1 MKFTSGCTA
10 FPTVLGANYFGVLPG
25 FRAPNSEFSCLHRCW
40 GWARYTRPHQTKQLV
55 LVCALSLTR
64 QNKLYMRVCVCGG
77 VTSLA
82 QGATRSSTIAKPPH
96 MSLTKLGSDFVFVKL
111 PHSGGRSPTTVMLFL
126 TPNGAAKGSETG
138 NPTPSSPLAP
148 RVAVATHS
156 AGFPPAWR
164 VNGNGAA
171 RRAVLLLG
179 LAQSGHHREGD
190 PRFKQVFLLH
200 RRGHLATEPTNAPS
214 YFTREINA

>member
-1 MKFTSGCTA
+1 MCCQDFERQIQIFHVCIDAGDGRGI
-10 FPTVLGANYFGVLPG
+10 PD
-25 FRAPNSEFSCLHRCW
+25 R
-40 GWARYTRPHQTKQLV
+40 TRPSSSCSYAHS
-55 LVCALSLTR
+55 ASLDKI
-64 QNKLYMRVCVCGG
+64 NYICVCGGG

-96 MSLTKLGSDFVFVKL
+96 MSLTKLGPDFVFVKL